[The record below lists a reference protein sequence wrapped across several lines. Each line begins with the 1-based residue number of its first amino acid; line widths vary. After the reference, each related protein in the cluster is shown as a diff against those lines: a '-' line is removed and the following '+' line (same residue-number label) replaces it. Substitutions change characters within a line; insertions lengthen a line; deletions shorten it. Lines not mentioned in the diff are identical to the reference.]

1 MKGYTL
7 IWGDIES
14 ALQKEKSHMAVEN
27 ETFSDFIQDIV
38 SFTDITSDKSFNC
51 MEIIASIT
59 MFKVLLESIQT
70 GYISP

>member
-1 MKGYTL
+1 
-7 IWGDIES
+7 
-14 ALQKEKSHMAVEN
+14 MAVEN
-27 ETFSDFIQDIV
+27 KTFSDFIQDTV

-51 MEIIASIT
+51 MEIIALIT